1 MGKLLLD
8 AAWLLTTAVASAIS
22 QRCHPRP
29 LPPCW
34 SPHPVTRHQTSPP
47 PSLCH
52 ARSPGAQPA
61 SDDCTELGRSTGWT
75 RASCG
80 GSIQPSG
87 RPAARENQRSVNKH
101 RARPSAPPGCHS
113 PPRLTRAAGFRRT
126 LQYCGNV
133 TNNI

>member
-52 ARSPGAQPA
+52 AHSPGAQPA

-75 RASCG
+75 RG
-80 GSIQPSG
+80 FLW
-87 RPAARENQRSVNKH
+87 RLHPALRETGCKREAAECEQAQK
-101 RARPSAPPGCHS
+101 APISAPPGRHS
-113 PPRLTRAAGFRRT
+113 PPPSHRSSW
-126 LQYCGNV
+126 LQEEDTAV
-133 TNNI
+133 LWKFH